1 MLHFIPTIAAT
12 RYDVRMRIVRLFWA
26 GVEIESEGATLVI
39 DLLEHTAPIR
49 SFMGDQRLPMVFGS
63 ELLDFALVT
72 HLHPDHYDPDALRR
86 KLRPDAKVFCDPV
99 NARKIARDGFPVT
112 GATLYEPISVGP
124 FTVTA
129 LPAVDGLGDPQVSFL
144 VEFENI
150 KLMHFGDT
158 LWHGHWWK
166 IRARC
171 GPPDVAFLPING
183 AITQFPNMKPS
194 GIPADLMPD
203 QAASAAAFLEARVAC
218 PIHYGAFHNPPVYVE
233 LPDVERIF
241 LEAADRFGVVSQII
255 DPGNQIAI
263 SRDSP

>member
-1 MLHFIPTIAAT
+1 
-12 RYDVRMRIVRLFWA
+12 
-26 GVEIESEGATLVI
+26 
-39 DLLEHTAPIR
+39 
-49 SFMGDQRLPMVFGS
+49 
-63 ELLDFALVT
+63 
-72 HLHPDHYDPDALRR
+72 
-86 KLRPDAKVFCDPV
+86 
-99 NARKIARDGFPVT
+99 
-112 GATLYEPISVGP
+112 
-124 FTVTA
+124 VTA

-194 GIPADLMPD
+194 AIPADLMPA
-203 QAASAAAFLEARVAC
+203 QAASAAAILEAGVAC

-233 LPDVERIF
+233 LPDVERMF
-241 LEAADRFGVVSQII
+241 LKQPTGLEL
-255 DPGNQIAI
+255 
-263 SRDSP
+263 SRKLSIREMKLQLAEKVLESRLNHLSRRPLAP